1 VTAIDGHEMARQ
13 GRGAQALATAAIGSF
28 IAGTIATLA
37 LTFVAPMLVKLA
49 LLFGPAEYFALMV
62 LALTT
67 VTAVL
72 GDSLPRGLASLF
84 FGLAL
89 GLVGID
95 LQTGQARFTLGVP
108 ELLDGIDT
116 VVVAVGLFAIGET
129 LYVAARYRYE
139 TEEIYQLKG
148 SMWMSAQDWARSWK
162 PWLRGTFIGFPIG
175 ALPAGGSEIPT
186 FLSYLVEKKLTR
198 HPEEFGKGAIEAV
211 AGPEAANNASVAG
224 TLAPLLSLGLPTS
237 ATAAIMLAAFQQYGL
252 QPGPLLFDSNPE
264 LVWGLMA
271 SLYIGNVLLLLLNLP
286 LAGVWVKLLA
296 IPRPWLYAGIM
307 VFATLGCYTLN
318 NNVTDLIILWIIG
331 LIGFGMR
338 VLDVPV
344 APCVVG
350 LILGP
355 LAEQQFRRA
364 LAISEGDASVF
375 FTHPISL
382 ALLVIAV
389 VLVLLPIFMR
399 RRRPTHE
406 NLPASTPA
414 ESV

>member
-1 VTAIDGHEMARQ
+1 MMARK

-37 LTFVAPMLVKLA
+37 LTFVAPWMVKLA
-49 LLFGPAEYFALMV
+49 LMFGPAEYFALMV

-72 GDSLPRGLASLF
+72 GDSLARGLASLF
-84 FGLAL
+84 IGLAL

-116 VVVAVGLFAIGET
+116 VIVAVGLFAIGET
-129 LYVAARYRYE
+129 LYSAARYKFER
-139 TEEIYQLKG
+139 EEFFAVKG
-148 SMWMSAQDWARSWK
+148 SKWMSREDWARSWK
-162 PWLRGTFIGFPIG
+162 PWLRGTAIGFPIG

-186 FLSYLVEKKLTR
+186 FLSYLVEKKLSK
-198 HPEEFGKGAIEAV
+198 HPEEFGQGAIEAV
-211 AGPEAANNASVAG
+211 AGPEAANNASAAG
-224 TLAPLLSLGLPTS
+224 VLAPLLALGLPTS

-252 QPGPLLFDSNPE
+252 QPGPLLFDTNPA
-264 LVWGLMA
+264 LVWGMIA
-271 SLYIGNVLLLLLNLP
+271 SLYVGNVLLLVLNLP
-286 LAGVWVKLLA
+286 MAGVWVKLLQV
-296 IPRPWLYAGIM
+296 PRPWLYAGIL
-307 VFATLGCYTLN
+307 VFATMGAYTLN
-318 NNVTDLIILWIIG
+318 NNVVDLVVLWIIG
-331 LIGFGMR
+331 IMGFGMR

-364 LAISEGDASVF
+364 LTISQGDVSVF
-375 FTHPISL
+375 FTHPLSL
-382 ALLVIAV
+382 ALLVIAALLVILPV
-389 VLVLLPIFMR
+389 VMKR
-399 RRRPTHE
+399 RALSRGEP
-406 NLPASTPA
+406 L
-414 ESV
+414 

>member
-1 VTAIDGHEMARQ
+1 MMARK

-28 IAGTIATLA
+28 VAGTIATLG
-37 LTFVAPMLVKLA
+37 LTFVAPLMVQVA

-72 GDSLPRGLASLF
+72 GDSLARGLASLF
-84 FGLAL
+84 IGLAL

-116 VVVAVGLFAIGET
+116 VIVAVGLFAIGET
-129 LYVAARYRYE
+129 LYSAARYRYE
-139 TEEIYQLKG
+139 KEEFFAVKG
-148 SMWMSAQDWARSWK
+148 SKWLSREDWARSWK
-162 PWLRGTFIGFPIG
+162 PWLRGTAIGFPIG

-186 FLSYLVEKKLTR
+186 FLSYLVEKKLSKN
-198 HPEEFGKGAIEAV
+198 PEEFGQGAIEAV
-211 AGPEAANNASVAG
+211 AGPEAANNASAAG
-224 TLAPLLSLGLPTS
+224 VLAPLLSLGLPTS

-252 QPGPLLFDSNPE
+252 QPGPLLFASNPG
-264 LVWGLMA
+264 LVWGMIA
-271 SLYIGNVLLLLLNLP
+271 SLYVGNILLLVLNLP
-286 LAGVWVKLLA
+286 MAGVWVKLLQV
-296 IPRPWLYAGIM
+296 PRPWLYAGIL
-307 VFATLGCYTLN
+307 VFATMGAYTLN
-318 NNVTDLIILWIIG
+318 NNVVDLVVLWIIG
-331 LIGFGMR
+331 IMGFGMR

-364 LAISEGDASVF
+364 LEISQGDATVF

-382 ALLVIAV
+382 ALLIIAALLVIV
-389 VLVLLPIFMR
+389 PVIMKR
-399 RRRPTHE
+399 RALSRG
-406 NLPASTPA
+406 TP
-414 ESV
+414 V